1 MRRFLVFR
9 KFRRVLEEKK
19 SIRKHQD
26 MLKRQSLLVKNRNLK
41 KNAIRVIEQFWLGYK
56 EKLKNREMRK
66 YLSTLPY
73 ECRQLYLKFKQ
84 VKKDADSL
92 KNDVDAMIAKK
103 MEKMSNPN

>member
-1 MRRFLVFR
+1 
-9 KFRRVLEEKK
+9 
-19 SIRKHQD
+19 